1 MKFHFKGD
9 DYLRVVRQITPAAS
23 KDEQRPA
30 LNVVKIEC
38 VDEGPGPKVL
48 RFLSTDSYVLAAAVI
63 EADCEDSTTDWEA
76 YVDARDLAETVAGK
90 TKEIK
95 KFGIDLDFDPNGA
108 WTYEIGEFMG
118 RFISPRE
125 MCHPNYQKLFDSVEG
140 ISENDP
146 LFSLG
151 VRTLPYLAALARA
164 DTEHSLDFYAD
175 PSRPAQPLL
184 IRQGNTFS
192 ALVMPV
198 KSHPFLRMGFAEV
211 PPAGEYWVEDAESL
225 VTLA

>member
-23 KDEQRPA
+23 KDDQRPA
-30 LNVVKIEC
+30 LAVVKIEC

-48 RFLSTDSYVLAAAVI
+48 RFLSTDSYVLAAAII
-63 EADCEDSTTDWEA
+63 EAECEESTTDWEV

-108 WTYEIGEFMG
+108 WTYEISDFMG
-118 RFISPRE
+118 RFISPKE
-125 MCHPNYQKLFDSVEG
+125 MVTPNYQQLFDSVEG
-140 ISENDP
+140 IAEGDP
-146 LFSLG
+146 LVSLG
-151 VRTLPYLAALARA
+151 VKTLPYLASLARA
-164 DTEHSLDFYAD
+164 DTEHSLDFYVD
-175 PSRPAQPLL
+175 PAQPNRAIL

-198 KSHPFLRMGFAEV
+198 KSHPFVRFGFAEV
-211 PPAGEYWVEDAESL
+211 PPATEQELMA
-225 VTLA
+225 LA